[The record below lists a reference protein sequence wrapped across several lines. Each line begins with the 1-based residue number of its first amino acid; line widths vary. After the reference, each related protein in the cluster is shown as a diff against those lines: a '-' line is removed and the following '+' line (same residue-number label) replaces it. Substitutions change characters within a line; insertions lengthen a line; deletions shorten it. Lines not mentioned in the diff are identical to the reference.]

1 MPQEENISIRF
12 RRAPAVNREATTP
25 NSSTDPESDTD
36 GKRAS
41 TPKSD
46 PKDGQD
52 TKPEPETLLHDDPF
66 SSETSKQL
74 FNAIDELRKCGAG
87 QILDLPQLVIVGQQS
102 AGKSSLLQ
110 SLTDIP
116 FPVGDGLC
124 TRFATRIVSRR
135 TAPGTADVVHV
146 SVESGEIDPFCY
158 GENDGPTGNF
168 NPSVP
173 SLTADVFKTIVD
185 QASDYMGIRTPGGLG
200 RKNFSSKV
208 LKIELSGPSRSHFGI
223 LDVPG
228 VFSAKKTGI
237 TEQEMKGVTKLVT
250 SYMEKKE
257 NIIICVVPANNDLSN
272 QRIIDLALKHAA
284 NTSNVVGV
292 FTKCDALPESEVA
305 QIVEIVK
312 ENKEI
317 PLQSGWFVVQ
327 NKKLNAPSSFD
338 QEEEENATFGNGLW
352 VTIPT
357 RQRGTAALKKF
368 LAHALCRR
376 IREVFPSMK
385 SRIMHL
391 LAEER
396 KMLAQLGDERPTRNE
411 QHKYLREIARRYQA
425 LAYHA
430 LNSPEELPSDEMKLR
445 GLTRTA
451 AELFADTVK
460 NEGHLYSFQDVG
472 EAEDIAAAGTPPR
485 KLAKLPAK
493 KADGL
498 YNEIRLQI
506 KNNRGVEL
514 HGMTNPKVL
523 KPLFNM
529 QTSKW
534 EELGSSYLTDV
545 ISTSSDVAV
554 EILDYVLKDM
564 GASDNTTSELMNIV
578 FEFEDQ
584 ARGIV
589 FQKLRS
595 FFHDKSKFP
604 LQTND
609 ESFGEKVKR
618 AQQLRFK
625 AALERYQRKHKPEQ
639 FLLSLVPNKDPLGLS
654 QSPLAVYQSWAIVD
668 VNEIGDLLEE
678 MHPRGAQ
685 NTEDEIHDLLKAYYE
700 IARQEYITYITKE
713 IIEHFLEDPKG
724 PVLGLS
730 VEYIQ
735 ELSPDRIGLL
745 GGEDDDIIASRRE
758 AKVNIEKLEEALKIA
773 DRALNAKGLEK

>member
-1 MPQEENISIRF
+1 MPQEDNISIRY
-12 RRAPAVNREATTP
+12 RRVTAVNRDAITP
-25 NSSTDPESDTD
+25 NSSTDPESETD
-36 GKRAS
+36 GERAS

-46 PKDGQD
+46 PKDGND

-146 SVESGEIDPFCY
+146 SVESGEIDPFGY

-168 NPSVP
+168 NPAVP

-237 TEQEMKGVTKLVT
+237 TEQEMKGVTNL
-250 SYMEKKE
+250 
-257 NIIICVVPANNDLSN
+257 
-272 QRIIDLALKHAA
+272 
-284 NTSNVVGV
+284 
-292 FTKCDALPESEVA
+292 VA

-357 RQRGTAALKKF
+357 RQRGTAALKEF

-391 LAEER
+391 LAEQR
-396 KMLAQLGDERPTRNE
+396 KMLAQLGDERPTPNE
-411 QHKYLREIARRYQA
+411 QHKYLREIARRYQK

-430 LNSPEELPSDEMKLR
+430 LNSPEELPFDDMKLR

-451 AELFADTVK
+451 AELFADIVK

-472 EAEDIAAAGTPPR
+472 EVEDIAAAGTPPR

-493 KADGL
+493 KADAL

-545 ISTSSDVAV
+545 MLTSVDVSV
-554 EILDYVLKDM
+554 GILDYVLKDM
-564 GASDNTTSELMNIV
+564 GASDNTKSELMNIV
-578 FEFEDQ
+578 LEFEDQ

-589 FQKLRS
+589 FQKLRT

-609 ESFGEKVKR
+609 ESFGEKVKK

-639 FLLSLVPNKDPLGLS
+639 FLLSLLPNKDPLGLS
-654 QSPLAVYQSWAIVD
+654 QAPLAVYQSWAIVD

-678 MHPRGAQ
+678 IHPRGAQ

-773 DRALNAKGLEK
+773 DRALNAKGIEK

>member
-1 MPQEENISIRF
+1 MPLKNSLANSYLQSPPSSSEPI
-12 RRAPAVNREATTP
+12 APD
-25 NSSTDPESDTD
+25 TDPDSDTD
-36 GKRAS
+36 GEGA
-41 TPKSD
+41 PAPDDD
-46 PKDGQD
+46 PIDGQV
-52 TKPEPETLLHDDPF
+52 TTPEPETLLHDDPF

-116 FPVGDGLC
+116 FPIGDGLC

-146 SVESGEIDPFCY
+146 SVEPGEIDPFGY
-158 GENDGPTGNF
+158 GETDGPTGNF
-168 NPSVP
+168 NPAVP
-173 SLTADVFKTIVD
+173 SLTAEVFKSIVD
-185 QASDYMGIRTPGGLG
+185 QASNYMGIRTPGGRG

-208 LKIELSGPSRSHFGI
+208 LKIELSGPTRSHFGI

-228 VFSAKKTGI
+228 VFSAKRMGI
-237 TEQEMKGVTKLVT
+237 THQEMEGVTKLVT
-250 SYMEKKE
+250 SYMQKKE
-257 NIIICVVPANNDLSN
+257 NIVICVVPANNDLSN
-272 QRIIDLALKHAA
+272 QSIIDLALQHAT
-284 NTSNVVGV
+284 NPSSVVGV
-292 FTKCDALPESEVA
+292 FTKCDILPESEVPHV
-305 QIVEIVK
+305 VEIVK
-312 ENKEI
+312 ENKQV

-338 QEEEENATFGNGLW
+338 REEAESATLSKGLW
-352 VTIPT
+352 ATIPN

-368 LAHALCRR
+368 LAYSLCKR

-385 SRIMHL
+385 LRIMHL
-391 LAEER
+391 LAEQR
-396 KMLAQLGDERPTRNE
+396 KVLARLGDERPTRNE
-411 QHKYLREIARRYQA
+411 QHKYLREIARRYQL

-460 NEGHLYSFQDVG
+460 TEGHLHSFQNI
-472 EAEDIAAAGTPPR
+472 EAPEDISVGRSLPQKVANI
-485 KLAKLPAK
+485 PAK
-493 KADGL
+493 RADTL
-498 YNEIRLQI
+498 YNEIRRQI

-534 EELGSSYLTDV
+534 EELGSSYLTGV
-545 ISTSSDVAV
+545 ISTSAHVAV
-554 EILDYVLKDM
+554 QILSYVLKEL
-564 GASDNTTSELMNIV
+564 GASENTASELKNIIV
-578 FEFEDQ
+578 GFEYQ
-584 ARGIV
+584 ARGMV
-589 FQKLRS
+589 FQKLHS
-595 FFHDKSKFP
+595 YIHDKSKFP

-609 ESFGEKVKR
+609 ESFGEKVKK

-625 AALERYQRKHKPEQ
+625 AALLRYQRNHHPEK
-639 FLLSLVPNKDPLGLS
+639 FLLSLLPDNNPSGLEGAVPC
-654 QSPLAVYQSWAIVD
+654 YHSWAIVD
-668 VNEIGDLLEE
+668 VNEISDLLKE

-700 IARQEYITYITKE
+700 VARQEYITYITKE
-713 IIEHFLEDPKG
+713 IIEHFLEDPNG

-735 ELSPDRIGLL
+735 ELSSDRIGQL
-745 GGEDDDIIASRRE
+745 GGEDEDIIARRKE
-758 AKVNIEKLEEALKIA
+758 AKANIGKLEEALRIA
-773 DRALNAKGLEK
+773 DRALNAKGLDN

>member
-1 MPQEENISIRF
+1 MSLADSILSRY
-12 RRAPAVNREATTP
+12 RQSPPLNSEPITP
-25 NSSTDPESDTD
+25 DSDLDSDTD
-36 GKRAS
+36 GERA
-41 TPKSD
+41 PAPDDD
-46 PKDGQD
+46 PKDGQG
-52 TKPEPETLLHDDPF
+52 TTPEPETLLHDDPF
-66 SSETSKQL
+66 SSKTSKQL

-87 QILDLPQLVIVGQQS
+87 QVLDLPQLVIVGQQS
-102 AGKSSLLQ
+102 AGKSSLLE

-135 TAPGTADVVHV
+135 TAPGTADVVQV
-146 SVESGEIDPFCY
+146 SVEPGETDPFGY
-158 GENDGPTGNF
+158 EENDGPTGNF
-168 NPSVP
+168 NPAVP
-173 SLTADVFKTIVD
+173 SLTAEVFKTIVD
-185 QASDYMGIRTPGGLG
+185 QASHYMGIRTPGGRG

-208 LKIELSGPSRSHFGI
+208 LKIELSGPTRSHFGI

-228 VFSAKKTGI
+228 VFSAKRMGI
-237 TEQEMKGVTKLVT
+237 THQEMEGVTRLVT
-250 SYMEKKE
+250 SYMQKKE

-272 QRIIDLALKHAA
+272 QSIIDLALKHAA
-284 NTSNVVGV
+284 NPSNVVGV
-292 FTKCDALPESEVA
+292 FTKCDILPESEV
-305 QIVEIVK
+305 VEIVK
-312 ENKEI
+312 ENKQV

-338 QEEEENATFGNGLW
+338 REEAEDATLSNGLW
-352 VTIPT
+352 ATIPN

-368 LAHALCRR
+368 LAYSLCKR

-391 LAEER
+391 LEEQR
-396 KMLAQLGDERPTRNE
+396 KILTQLGDERPTLNE
-411 QHKYLREIARRYQA
+411 QHKYLREIARRYQF

-451 AELFADTVK
+451 AESFADKVK
-460 NEGHLYSFQDVG
+460 SEGHLYSFQDIG
-472 EAEDIAAAGTPPR
+472 APEDISAAGSPLR
-485 KLAKLPAK
+485 KVATLPAK
-493 KADGL
+493 KADAL
-498 YNEIRLQI
+498 YNEIRRQI

-529 QTSKW
+529 QTRKW
-534 EELGSSYLTDV
+534 EDLGSSYLTGV
-545 ISTSSDVAV
+545 ISTSAQVAV
-554 EILDYVLKDM
+554 QILSYVLKDM
-564 GASDNTTSELMNIV
+564 GASENTTSELKNIIV
-578 FEFEDQ
+578 EFEHQ
-584 ARGIV
+584 AHGMV
-589 FQKLRS
+589 FQKLHS
-595 FFHDKSKFP
+595 YIHDKAKFP

-625 AALERYQRKHKPEQ
+625 AALQRYQRKHHPEK
-639 FLLSLVPNKDPLGLS
+639 FLVSLVPDKNPSGLAG
-654 QSPLAVYQSWAIVD
+654 AVPCYHSWAIVD
-668 VNEIGDLLEE
+668 VNDIGDLLEE

-713 IIEHFLEDPKG
+713 IIEHFLEDPNG

-735 ELSPDRIGLL
+735 ELSSNRIGQL
-745 GGEDDDIIASRRE
+745 GGEDEDIIARRRD
-758 AKVNIEKLEEALKIA
+758 AKTNIEKLEEALRIA
-773 DRALNAKGLEK
+773 DRALNAKGLGN